1 MNTLKIEIP
10 DIGNVRTITID
21 KEIYYMGKDVIDIY
35 EIKDKH
41 NFIKRNCNDNEIKLI
56 EYPFETGFKKD
67 GSTSIQNIK
76 TIFVNY
82 EAMLKIYNKSL
93 SVNKEFIKNTLLKN
107 NKDLSLIEKYTEK
120 YDDIK
125 YENFIHPL
133 FKNITIALTKNKEYF
148 PATLC
153 AKTLGYSNP
162 EEAIRNHCLP
172 EGCVILSLLG
182 EGGIQKVKYITEGNL
197 YRLIVKSKLK
207 TAVKFEKWIFD
218 EVIPAIRKQ
227 GYYINK
233 QYNIE
238 EQKIKN
244 MQEKIAHINAIT
256 NQGKILLE
264 IAQQI
269 NNEKMKNTLLIKSAN
284 ITADEEILQ
293 LENISQKS
301 YTAEEISEKLYEK
314 YSIDITKIMIGKI
327 ANNYNLKTEEN
338 GYFAFDVS
346 KYSVKQVE
354 TFRYYEK
361 IVDILY
367 NIILSDVKLKN
378 KYCDKK

>member
-1 MNTLKIEIP
+1 
-10 DIGNVRTITID
+10 
-21 KEIYYMGKDVIDIY
+21 
-35 EIKDKH
+35 
-41 NFIKRNCNDNEIKLI
+41 
-56 EYPFETGFKKD
+56 
-67 GSTSIQNIK
+67 
-76 TIFVNY
+76 
-82 EAMLKIYNKSL
+82 MLFRS
-93 SVNKEFIKNTLLKN
+93 
-107 NKDLSLIEKYTEK
+107 
-120 YDDIK
+120 
-125 YENFIHPL
+125 
-133 FKNITIALTKNKEYF
+133 
-148 PATLC
+148 
-153 AKTLGYSNP
+153 
-162 EEAIRNHCLP
+162 
-172 EGCVILSLLG
+172 
-182 EGGIQKVKYITEGNL
+182 
-197 YRLIVKSKLK
+197 SKLK
-207 TAVKFEKWIFD
+207 TVVKFEKWIFD

-244 MQEKIAHINAIT
+244 MQEKIVHINAIT

>member
-1 MNTLKIEIP
+1 MNTSKIEIP
-10 DIGNVRTITID
+10 NIGNVRTSIINN
-21 KEIYYMGKDVIDIY
+21 KIYYMSKDIIDVY

-41 NFIKRNCNDNEIKLI
+41 NAIKRNCNENEIQLI
-56 EYPFETGFKKD
+56 EYPFQTGFKKD
-67 GSTSIQNIK
+67 GLQAIQYIK
-76 TIFVNY
+76 TMFIDSN
-82 EAMLKIYNKSL
+82 AMLKIYNKSV
-93 SVNKEFIKNTLLKN
+93 SKNKDIIKNILLENTN
-107 NKDLSLIEKYTEK
+107 NSIVEIYNDIEYKKFE
-120 YDDIK
+120 
-125 YENFIHPL
+125 HPL
-133 FKNITIALTKNKEYF
+133 FKNINIATINNKEYF
-148 PATLC
+148 PATYC
-153 AKTLGYSNP
+153 ARMLGYVNP
-162 EEAIRNHCLP
+162 EEAIRNHCLA
-172 EGCVILSLLG
+172 EGCVILSPLG
-182 EGGIQKVKYITEGNL
+182 EGGVQKVKYITEGNL

-244 MQEKIAHINAIT
+244 IQEKIAHINAIT

>member
-10 DIGNVRTITID
+10 DIGTVRTITID

-41 NFIKRNCNDNEIKLI
+41 NVIKRNCNDNEIKLI

-76 TIFVNY
+76 TVFINS

-107 NKDLSLIEKYTEK
+107 NKDVSLIEKYAEK

-133 FKNITIALTKNKEYF
+133 FKNITIALTENKEYF

-197 YRLIVKSKLK
+197 YRLIVKSKLPLAK
-207 TAVKFEKWIFD
+207 KFEKWIFD
-218 EVIPAIRKQ
+218 EVIPQIRKK
-227 GYYINK
+227 GYYINS
-233 QYNIE
+233 QYVNNTKEQEIININA
-238 EQKIKN
+238 KT
-244 MQEKIAHINAIT
+244 AHINAIT

-264 IAQQI
+264 IAQHI

-284 ITADEEILQ
+284 ITAGEKILQ
-293 LENISQKS
+293 LEQITEKT
-301 YTAEEISEKLYEK
+301 YTAEEISKKLYDK
-314 YSIDITKIMIGKI
+314 YSINITKIMIGRI
-327 ANNYNLKTEEN
+327 SNQYNLKTEEN

-346 KYSVKQVE
+346 KSSIKQVE
-354 TFRYYEK
+354 SFRYYEK

-367 NIILSDVKLKN
+367 NIIKSDIKLKN
-378 KYCDKK
+378 KYL

>member
-1 MNTLKIEIP
+1 MNTSKIEIP
-10 DIGNVRTITID
+10 NIGNVRTSIINN
-21 KEIYYMGKDVIDIY
+21 KIYYMSKDIIDVY

-41 NFIKRNCNDNEIKLI
+41 NAIKRNCNENEIQLI
-56 EYPFETGFKKD
+56 EYPFQTGFKKD
-67 GSTSIQNIK
+67 GLQAIQYIK
-76 TIFVNY
+76 TMFIDSN
-82 EAMLKIYNKSL
+82 AMLKIYNKSV
-93 SVNKEFIKNTLLKN
+93 SKNKDIIKNILLENTN
-107 NKDLSLIEKYTEK
+107 NSIVEIYNDIEYKKFE
-120 YDDIK
+120 
-125 YENFIHPL
+125 HPL
-133 FKNITIALTKNKEYF
+133 FKNINIATINNKEYF
-148 PATLC
+148 PATYC
-153 AKTLGYSNP
+153 ARMLGYVNP
-162 EEAIRNHCLP
+162 EEAIRNHCLI
-172 EGCVILSLLG
+172 EGCVILSPLG
-182 EGGIQKVKYITEGNL
+182 EGGVQKVKYITEGNL

>member
-1 MNTLKIEIP
+1 MNTSKIEIP
-10 DIGNVRTITID
+10 NIGNVRTSIINN
-21 KEIYYMGKDVIDIY
+21 KIYYMSKDIIDVY

-41 NFIKRNCNDNEIKLI
+41 NAIKRNCNENEIQLI
-56 EYPFETGFKKD
+56 EYPFQTGFKKD
-67 GSTSIQNIK
+67 GLQAIQYIK
-76 TIFVNY
+76 TMFIDSN
-82 EAMLKIYNKSL
+82 AMLKIYNKSV
-93 SVNKEFIKNTLLKN
+93 SKNKDIIKNILLENTN
-107 NKDLSLIEKYTEK
+107 NSIVEIYNDIEYKKFE
-120 YDDIK
+120 
-125 YENFIHPL
+125 HPL
-133 FKNITIALTKNKEYF
+133 FKNINIATINNKEYF
-148 PATLC
+148 PAKYC
-153 AKTLGYSNP
+153 ARMLGYVNP
-162 EEAIRNHCLP
+162 EEAIRNHCLA
-172 EGCVILSLLG
+172 EGCVILSPLG
-182 EGGIQKVKYITEGNL
+182 EGGVQKVKYITEGNL